1 MLIIIIFC
9 CCCLVSVELLFSNP
23 NFISVIII
31 ICSETVCKNNKA
43 AKIALFIVR
52 LNDLFMASTKHLVS
66 YILNFCTCGATFIK
80 LKSRFVLLLLYL
92 WLVFLGLEN
101 LSYKKNT
108 WQHTTRSTGYSS
120 RAVDGLYTDRSYS
133 GNQCAATGDS
143 YFALW
148 WVDLGHVSR
157 IDHIVMYFRTD
168 NEPWG
173 KKMMFAAQLFIN
185 DFCIVWTFLFNVLYV
200 LYHLKTFII
209 SPFKYNKYYSLIV
222 L

>member
-1 MLIIIIFC
+1 MLIIIICC

-52 LNDLFMASTKHLVS
+52 LNDLFMASTNHVS
-66 YILNFCTCGATFIK
+66 YILNFCTCGATFII
-80 LKSRFVLLLLYL
+80 LKSRLVLLLLYL
-92 WLVFLGLEN
+92 WLVFPGLEN

-185 DFCIVWTFLFNVLYV
+185 DLCIVWTFLFNVLYV

>member
-1 MLIIIIFC
+1 MLIIIICC

-52 LNDLFMASTKHLVS
+52 LNDLFMASTNHVS
-66 YILNFCTCGATFIK
+66 YILNFCTCGAPFIT
-80 LKSRFVLLLLYL
+80 LKSRLVLHLLYL
-92 WLVFLGLEN
+92 WLVFPGLEN

-173 KKMMFAAQLFIN
+173 KKWCLQQLFIN

-209 SPFKYNKYYSLIV
+209 LPFKYNKYYSLIV